1 LGTFQDIT
9 NEQNLIN
16 ELQYNVE
23 KFSSIFLVLMM
34 PFLSLING
42 QISDCNQDRQNLQA
56 IAIQIKACIIQNYF
70 QMNLKETSV
79 IF

>member
-1 LGTFQDIT
+1 MVSLRALGTFQDIT

-34 PFLSLING
+34 PFLSLIL
-42 QISDCNQDRQNLQA
+42 QMDKSVTVILDRQNLLV
-56 IAIQIKACIIQNYF
+56 IAMQN
-70 QMNLKETSV
+70 
-79 IF
+79 

>member
-1 LGTFQDIT
+1 MYPGVFKNGKPVELLGTFQDIT

-34 PFLSLING
+34 PFLSLI
-42 QISDCNQDRQNLQA
+42 LQMD
-56 IAIQIKACIIQNYF
+56 K
-70 QMNLKETSV
+70 SV
-79 IF
+79 TVI